1 MIEKVLSIIP
11 DFAIDALKDSLNL
24 VPFLFIIFVFIE
36 IFENHYAKKI
46 TTFLKFSEK
55 IGPILGAAFAIIPQ
69 CGFSI
74 VATLLYVR
82 KFISTGTLIAVYIA
96 TSDEAIPI
104 LIVKPEEIKTVGF
117 LILIKLILAIVSGY
131 VIDMLIKTH
140 VKTFENKDEASAE
153 EKEVETETGCCN
165 HHFSEQNW
173 KAVLLH
179 PIKHTFLIFFFIL
192 AVCLGLN
199 YMFEIFTQEKI
210 EAVMLHHSLLQPVFA
225 AVFGLIPNCAVSVLI
240 TMMYLKGVLSFGS
253 VVAGLSSGAGLGLLV
268 LIKRNSDIKNTVL
281 IISLLLLISISAGLL
296 LELYHF

>member
-1 MIEKVLSIIP
+1 MIEQVLNFIP
-11 DFAIDALKDSLNL
+11 DFVVDALKDSINL
-24 VPFLFIIFVFIE
+24 VPFLFVIFVFIE
-36 IFENHYAKKI
+36 IFECKYSKKI

-55 IGPILGAAFAIIPQ
+55 IGPILGACCAIIPQ

-82 KFISTGTLIAVYIA
+82 KFISLGTLLAVYIA

-104 LIVKPEEIKTVGF
+104 LIVKPEEIKTVGL
-117 LILIKLILAIVSGY
+117 LILIKLVLAIVSGY
-131 VIDMLIKTH
+131 LIDLLIKSNIKKIT
-140 VKTFENKDEASAE
+140 NNNEAAEE

-173 KAVLLH
+173 KALLLH
-179 PIKHTFLIFFFIL
+179 PIKHTCLIFLFIL
-192 AVCLGLN
+192 AVCIALN

-210 EAVMLHHSLLQPVFA
+210 EAIMLHHSLLQPVFA
-225 AVFGLIPNCAVSVLI
+225 AVFGLIPNCAVSVFI

-268 LIKRNSDIKNTVL
+268 LLKRNNDVKNTAL
-281 IISLLLLISISAGLL
+281 IISLLLLISILAGLL